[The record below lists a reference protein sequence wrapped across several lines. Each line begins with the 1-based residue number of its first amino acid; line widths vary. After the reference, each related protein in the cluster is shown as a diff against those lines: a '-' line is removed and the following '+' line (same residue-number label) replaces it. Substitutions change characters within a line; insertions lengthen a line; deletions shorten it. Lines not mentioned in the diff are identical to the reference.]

1 MASSKQKTTMNK
13 LNRERK
19 LRERRLDKEARKVAR
34 LNAASDI
41 QADPDGLLQSE
52 PEDQLP
58 ADPAD
63 SSVQLQA
70 DPSDPSVDGAGEP
83 ASAPAQLG

>member
-34 LNAASDI
+34 MNAPAEAEVQFDENGVPI
-41 QADPDGLLQSE
+41 VSE
-52 PEDQLP
+52 PNPEFDAEP
-58 ADPAD
+58 
-63 SSVQLQA
+63 SS
-70 DPSDPSVDGAGEP
+70 EP
-83 ASAPAQLG
+83 VESSAIS

>member
-34 LNAASDI
+34 MNAPAEPEVQFDENGEPIIPEPAAEFDAEAAESS
-41 QADPDGLLQSE
+41 SE
-52 PEDQLP
+52 PAE
-58 ADPAD
+58 
-63 SSVQLQA
+63 
-70 DPSDPSVDGAGEP
+70 PSPVS
-83 ASAPAQLG
+83 

>member
-34 LNAASDI
+34 MNAPA
-41 QADPDGLLQSE
+41 E
-52 PEDQLP
+52 PEVQFDENGEPILEP
-58 ADPAD
+58 ALDAD
-63 SSVQLQA
+63 SESA
-70 DPSDPSVDGAGEP
+70 ESSSESAEP
-83 ASAPAQLG
+83 TPVS

>member
-34 LNAASDI
+34 ANA
-41 QADPDGLLQSE
+41 
-52 PEDQLP
+52 
-58 ADPAD
+58 
-63 SSVQLQA
+63 
-70 DPSDPSVDGAGEP
+70 AGEP
-83 ASAPAQLG
+83 QVESGEQLFDAFGDPIESFGDPIESIQAIGSDEALASSETVE

>member
-34 LNAASDI
+34 MNA
-41 QADPDGLLQSE
+41 
-52 PEDQLP
+52 P
-58 ADPAD
+58 AEAE
-63 SSVQLQA
+63 VQLDEHGQPIIA
-70 DPSDPSVDGAGEP
+70 EPVAESVVESAVEP
-83 ASAPAQLG
+83 AVESVAEPGSGPGEASPVS

>member
-34 LNAASDI
+34 MNAPAEAEI
-41 QADPDGLLQSE
+41 QLDENGEPIISE
-52 PEDQLP
+52 PTSEFD
-58 ADPAD
+58 AE
-63 SSVQLQA
+63 SS
-70 DPSDPSVDGAGEP
+70 SEP
-83 ASAPAQLG
+83 AESSPVS

>member
-34 LNAASDI
+34 LSAAGEI
-41 QADPDGLLQSE
+41 QPDPDGLLQSD
-52 PEDQLP
+52 PEDQLHG
-58 ADPAD
+58 DPD
-63 SSVQLQA
+63 DPSLQLQGDHR
-70 DPSDPSVDGAGEP
+70 DPSPDGAGEP
-83 ASAPAQLG
+83 AQLTSID

>member
-34 LNAASDI
+34 MNA
-41 QADPDGLLQSE
+41 
-52 PEDQLP
+52 P
-58 ADPAD
+58 ADAE
-63 SSVQLQA
+63 VH
-70 DPSDPSVDGAGEP
+70 SDGELLDENGESIGEAAAEP
-83 ASAPAQLG
+83 AESGTDQ

>member
-34 LNAASDI
+34 MNAPA
-41 QADPDGLLQSE
+41 E
-52 PEDQLP
+52 PE
-58 ADPAD
+58 
-63 SSVQLQA
+63 VQF
-70 DPSDPSVDGAGEP
+70 DENGEP
-83 ASAPAQLG
+83 ILEPALESDLESDSEAAESSSEAAEPSPVS

>member
-34 LNAASDI
+34 MNA
-41 QADPDGLLQSE
+41 
-52 PEDQLP
+52 P
-58 ADPAD
+58 ADTEARPGD
-63 SSVQLQA
+63 PLQ
-70 DPSDPSVDGAGEP
+70 DELGEP
-83 ASAPAQLG
+83 AELTSQPAPAGPIS

>member
-34 LNAASDI
+34 MNAPAEAEI
-41 QADPDGLLQSE
+41 QPGDPLLDE
-52 PEDQLP
+52 NGMPTGEFAP
-58 ADPAD
+58 DPAETGEF
-63 SSVQLQA
+63 A
-70 DPSDPSVDGAGEP
+70 PEP
-83 ASAPAQLG
+83 AEANPVS